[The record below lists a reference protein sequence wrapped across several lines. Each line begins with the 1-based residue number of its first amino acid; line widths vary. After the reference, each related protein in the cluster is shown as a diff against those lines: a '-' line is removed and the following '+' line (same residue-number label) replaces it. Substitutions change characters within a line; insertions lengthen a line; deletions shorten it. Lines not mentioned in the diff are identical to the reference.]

1 MMRHKLFLLPGL
13 LASQLAFAGDLE
25 VSVEVPRLEVA
36 EYHRPYLALWLEK
49 EGGGLVDLAVWYDV
63 KMKDK
68 EGEKWLKDM
77 RQWWRRSGRAKEF
90 PIDGVSAATRAP
102 GVHKLLYRTGEA
114 PLGEL
119 EAGQYTLLVEAARE
133 VGGRELLKVPFTWP
147 VQERQVLKSRGSS
160 ELGEIVLT
168 VSP

>member
-1 MMRHKLFLLPGL
+1 MMRHKPFLLFGV
-13 LASQLAFAGDLE
+13 LAGQLAFAGDME
-25 VSVEVPRLEVA
+25 VSVEVPRLDVA
-36 EYHRPYLALWLEK
+36 EYHRPYVALWLERK
-49 EGGGLVDLAVWYDV
+49 GGGLTDLAVWYDV
-63 KMKDK
+63 RKKDA

-77 RQWWRRSGRAKEF
+77 RQWWRRSGRAKDF
-90 PIDGVSAATRAP
+90 PIDGVTAATRAP
-102 GVHKLLYRTGEA
+102 GVHRLLYRAGEE

-133 VGGRELLKVPFTWP
+133 VGGRELLKLPFTWP
-147 VQERQVLKSRGSS
+147 VQERQVFKGRGSS